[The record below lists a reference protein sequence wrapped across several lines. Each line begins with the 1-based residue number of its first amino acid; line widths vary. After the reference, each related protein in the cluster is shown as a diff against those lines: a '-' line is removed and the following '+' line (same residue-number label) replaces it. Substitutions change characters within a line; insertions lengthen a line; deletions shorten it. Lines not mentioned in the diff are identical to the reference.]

1 MRSVEAN
8 REGGEVEEGRCSL
21 EGFLEEGRLRRSVED
36 LDGRRVMAGIL
47 GSTYVTNN
55 Y

>member
-1 MRSVEAN
+1 MISGSKQ
-8 REGGEVEEGRCSL
+8 GGRRGGGRQML
-21 EGFLEEGRLRRSVED
+21 VEGFLEEGRLRRSVED